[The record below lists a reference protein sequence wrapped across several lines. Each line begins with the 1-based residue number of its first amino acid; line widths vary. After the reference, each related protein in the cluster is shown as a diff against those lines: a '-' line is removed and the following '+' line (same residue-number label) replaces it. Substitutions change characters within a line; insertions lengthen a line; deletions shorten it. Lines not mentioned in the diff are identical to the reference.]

1 MRERRGIA
9 SPNAGFIA
17 RLMQLATRLAAP
29 TPTETRLY
37 RMVPAHTAPRARS
50 VDGPCSA
57 AMLDPRTALVVH
69 APAALFVWC
78 G

>member
-37 RMVPAHTAPRARS
+37 RMVPAL
-50 VDGPCSA
+50 GFG
-57 AMLDPRTALVVH
+57 LGLG
-69 APAALFVWC
+69 L
-78 G
+78 GLG